1 MSHIHMCGYNVVDFI
16 AQALSDDP
24 LSTVQAD
31 ECGPIHIGNPTLGY
45 VKVWVLIAVE
55 CVTRKIYLIPMKT
68 TSTQQ
73 FLMSLEI
80 LQSRRGHIT
89 KLVVD
94 NHTSHS
100 GLEGKGADPI
110 RSVSKILQGIVD
122 GDSKGNQKR
131 TLEQRGIFIAVE

>member
-1 MSHIHMCGYNVVDFI
+1 M
-16 AQALSDDP
+16 
-24 LSTVQAD
+24 
-31 ECGPIHIGNPTLGY
+31 
-45 VKVWVLIAVE
+45 AVE

-100 GLEGKGADPI
+100 GLQGQGADPI
-110 RSVSKILQGIVD
+110 RSVSKVLQNIVD
-122 GDSKGNQKR
+122 GDDKGNQKR
-131 TLEQRGIFIAVE
+131 ALEQRGIFIDVAE